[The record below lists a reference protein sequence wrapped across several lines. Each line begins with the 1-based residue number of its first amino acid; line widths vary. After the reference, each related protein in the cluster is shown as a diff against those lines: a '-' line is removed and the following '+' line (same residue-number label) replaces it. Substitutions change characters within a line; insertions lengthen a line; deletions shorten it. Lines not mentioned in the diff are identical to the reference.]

1 MWSSRAIVISLAANM
16 SVREETRKAER
27 LLRAGE
33 TKPRPV
39 LRLLVLVLHK
49 ITDAATSSGG
59 LIAASASTEWTAVGL
74 PDKRSSLCVRLRRLQ
89 LFAVTSCAPLAVLRA
104 LREMRLLAFERTSGS
119 GPSIAM
125 HATHSGLVGI
135 WVHGLDRRELAVGV
149 CVGWTRHGLL
159 APFQNA
165 TDSSTRDGRWHDT
178 TIRIGCVYAHV
189 RRC

>member
-1 MWSSRAIVISLAANM
+1 VGYRDQPGCK
-16 SVREETRKAER
+16 SVSTRRDAKGER

-49 ITDAATSSGG
+49 ITDAATSTGG

-104 LREMRLLAFERTSGS
+104 LQEMRLLAFERTSGS
-119 GPSIAM
+119 RPSVAM

-135 WVHGLDRRELAVGV
+135 RVHGLDRRELAVSV
-149 CVGWTRHGLL
+149 RVGWTRHGLL

-165 TDSSTRDGRWHDT
+165 TDSSTR
-178 TIRIGCVYAHV
+178 VL
-189 RRC
+189 